1 MRNGAI
7 LGLFLAALSI
17 PPLNA
22 EEASDPAFQAELM
35 SRVEK
40 MSLSDSERVVQLGRI
55 NVLLGGFAELDLGI
69 VEMKVQPYVEL
80 RFNRVTR

>member
-7 LGLFLAALSI
+7 LGLCLAVLAI
-17 PPLNA
+17 PSLNA
-22 EEASDPAFQAELM
+22 EEASDPAFQSELM
-35 SRVEK
+35 SRVENRN
-40 MSLSDSERVVQLGRI
+40 LSDSERVVQLGRLA
-55 NVLLGGFAELDLGI
+55 VLMGGFAELDLGI